1 MLGLGCSPILCTTPG
16 PRLAKRGV
24 RLCAR
29 SGLRP
34 PKPAGK
40 QQRIKIKN
48 QPSPLRASA
57 GEGGEGGIRTLDT
70 SLSSYNGLANR
81 PFRPLRHLSGSSFQK
96 EISLLFRL
104 AKIKIN
110 CKPAS
115 FYPIPARKTR
125 LPKQYFGIKNSF

>member
-1 MLGLGCSPILCTTPG
+1 MFAHITHNSRAQAG
-16 PRLAKRGV
+16 K
-24 RLCAR
+24 AR
-29 SGLRP
+29 STTVRP
-34 PKPAGK
+34 KRTSSAEASRKTTAYKNKKPAFA
-40 QQRIKIKN
+40 
-48 QPSPLRASA
+48 LRALA

-125 LPKQYFGIKNSF
+125 LPKQYFSIKNSF